1 MNIIQIFSE
10 KLADNSC
17 NNFLIT
23 VTIVLSISV
32 VSCFITLVIIMYL
45 TCKRKHEYEIE
56 KQIFK
61 NNNLDELDKRLKA
74 VEKEIQDMKAKGINK
89 KKCFITRLCEK
100 LCKQYH

>member
-1 MNIIQIFSE
+1 MNITQIFFE

-45 TCKRKHEYEIE
+45 TCKRKHEYKIE
-56 KQIFK
+56 RQIFK
-61 NNNLDELDKRLKA
+61 NNKFDELDKRLKA
-74 VEKEIQDMKAKGINK
+74 VEKEIQDMKAKGMNK
-89 KKCFITRLCEK
+89 KKGFLSCLWEK
-100 LCKQYH
+100 LCK